1 MELSK
6 EELEEEK
13 KKLKEEKT
21 NFKREQLI
29 SYGYNAEKAA
39 KINSLD
45 VLDAFIEEYKER
57 QNVTPPKAKPLSIK
71 AGIPSMRAPG
81 GEEIKL
87 NVEEDPVN
95 KLMKLAHINDP
106 FSVPLRL
113 NKGSK
118 DARIAF
124 LPPDDDHPYP
134 RVIG

>member
-1 MELSK
+1 MREQAV
-6 EELEEEK
+6 EDEK

-21 NFKREQLI
+21 NFKREVLV
-29 SYGYNAEKAA
+29 SLGYDAEKAK
-39 KINSLD
+39 KINSLE
-45 VLDAFIEEYKER
+45 VLDAFIEDLKER
-57 QNVTPPKAKPLSIK
+57 QNVTPPVPQPMTLK
-71 AGIPSMRAPG
+71 AGVPSVIAPG
-81 GEEIKL
+81 GEQIKL

-106 FSVPLRL
+106 FAVPRRI